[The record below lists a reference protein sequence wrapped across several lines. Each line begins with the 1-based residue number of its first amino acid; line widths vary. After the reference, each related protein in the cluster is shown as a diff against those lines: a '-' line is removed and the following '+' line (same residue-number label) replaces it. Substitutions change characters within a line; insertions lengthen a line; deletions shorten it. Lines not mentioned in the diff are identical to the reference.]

1 MPAYAFKKG
10 ERLAS
15 KKAITALFKNG
26 KMQISSPVRILYQ
39 SVQEQGY
46 PALMAV
52 SIPKRN
58 FKRAV
63 DRNLLKRRIREVY
76 RKYKPVLYD
85 QLEQAGIKIN
95 LVIQYQAVEIVTY
108 TLLEKGI
115 QKGLEKVME
124 DLTG

>member
-1 MPAYAFKKG
+1 
-10 ERLAS
+10 
-15 KKAITALFKNG
+15 
-26 KMQISSPVRILYQ
+26 
-39 SVQEQGY
+39 
-46 PALMAV
+46 MAV

-85 QLEQAGIKIN
+85 QLEKAGIKIN

>member
-1 MPAYAFKKG
+1 MPDYTFKKG

-26 KMQISSPVRILYQ
+26 KMQVSSPVRILYQ
-39 SVQEQGY
+39 SIQEQQY
-46 PALMAV
+46 PAVMAV

-76 RKYKPVLYD
+76 RQYKPSLYD
-85 QLEQAGIKIN
+85 QLERGGLKIH
-95 LVIQYQAVEIVTY
+95 LVIQYQEVEIVTY
-108 TLLEKGI
+108 NQLEKGI
-115 QKGLEKVME
+115 QKGLRKVME